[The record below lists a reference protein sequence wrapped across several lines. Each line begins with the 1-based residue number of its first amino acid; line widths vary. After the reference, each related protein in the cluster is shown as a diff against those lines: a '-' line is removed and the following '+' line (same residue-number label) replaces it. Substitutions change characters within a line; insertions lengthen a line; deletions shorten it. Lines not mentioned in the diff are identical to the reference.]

1 MLLLQC
7 YDDNPKHTV
16 AQRIAE
22 ACAAYVARFG
32 CSPNLVLV
40 NEADV
45 GAVVA
50 GCEIKVSR
58 YVGRNNY
65 QVTKQD

>member
-7 YDDNPKHTV
+7 YDDNPKHTA

-32 CSPNLVLV
+32 CAPNLVLV
-40 NEADV
+40 NERDAGV
-45 GAVVA
+45 TAE
-50 GCEIKVSR
+50 GCEVRAERRI
-58 YVGRNNY
+58 GPNNY
-65 QVTKQD
+65 QVARQD